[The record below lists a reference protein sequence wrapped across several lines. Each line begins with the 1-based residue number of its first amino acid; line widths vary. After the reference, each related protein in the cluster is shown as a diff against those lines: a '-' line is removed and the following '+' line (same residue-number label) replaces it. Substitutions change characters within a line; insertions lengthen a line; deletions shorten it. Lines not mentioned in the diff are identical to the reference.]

1 MADGSSGYIGSTGNN
16 RYILVVQDYFTKW
29 ADARPIPDQTAVRI
43 TRELVHTG
51 FVQVRVRAWKT
62 GISGKTLM
70 VTGKS
75 GIVRK
80 IDKSQGKLRK

>member
-1 MADGSSGYIGSTGNN
+1 MHISYGLIDVT
-16 RYILVVQDYFTKW
+16 
-29 ADARPIPDQTAVRI
+29 
-43 TRELVHTG
+43 
-51 FVQVRVRAWKT
+51 RVRAGQGKSWKT

>member
-1 MADGSSGYIGSTGNN
+1 MKGHESRDNRNTSGAK
-16 RYILVVQDYFTKW
+16 RL
-29 ADARPIPDQTAVRI
+29 PISI
-43 TRELVHTG
+43 
-51 FVQVRVRAWKT
+51 RVRAGQGKSWKT

-75 GIVRK
+75 GIVRN

>member
-1 MADGSSGYIGSTGNN
+1 MC
-16 RYILVVQDYFTKW
+16 VCVC
-29 ADARPIPDQTAVRI
+29 VC
-43 TRELVHTG
+43 VC
-51 FVQVRVRAWKT
+51 VRVRAGQGKSWKT

>member
-1 MADGSSGYIGSTGNN
+1 MSCYFICARRNN
-16 RYILVVQDYFTKW
+16 NFMDISKMV
-29 ADARPIPDQTAVRI
+29 
-43 TRELVHTG
+43 G
-51 FVQVRVRAWKT
+51 RVRAGQGKSWKT

-80 IDKSQGKLRK
+80 IDKSQGKFRK